1 MRPRPDGY
9 CSFDRLQLRC
19 HGAFDTK
26 QPRVVVQ
33 FTVLYA
39 VSLSR
44 ETQRFEGEHRYHVSE
59 TINAHAWDPAGLPL
73 NGP

>member
-1 MRPRPDGY
+1 ME
-9 CSFDRLQLRC
+9 
-19 HGAFDTK
+19 
-26 QPRVVVQ
+26 Q